1 MDRRLYQLALAY
13 LVLSHVLFDVV
24 VTADM
29 TEAEMTSLLKKMRVP
44 EAARYLGLGIS
55 TLNKLRCSGEGPR
68 FAKAGSRVVVYDK
81 RDLDEWLEARTCSS
95 TAEYVPSKSPKK
107 V

>member
-1 MDRRLYQLALAY
+1 MDRGLYQLALAY
-13 LVLSHVLFDVV
+13 LALSRVSLDVL
-24 VTADM
+24 VTEDM
-29 TEAEMTSLLKKMRVP
+29 TEAEVKNLLKKMRVP

-68 FAKAGSRVVVYDK
+68 FAKAGLRVVVYDK
-81 RDLDEWLEARTCSS
+81 RDLDEWIEARTCSS
-95 TAEYVPSKSPKK
+95 TSEYMPSKSPKK